1 MRAFVQRAGDVED
14 DSFCPIHPP
23 LLMICRIFICL
34 AKISLRLLP
43 IQESP
48 DLSVDSI
55 AEDCLCGGLDP
66 LLALE
71 ACQDGAAG
79 LKEVRYPEK
88 IIIAADVESADD
100 CSSRHRLCARDR
112 GKDLHVASLATGV
125 HNAAIEAASR

>member
-1 MRAFVQRAGDVED
+1 MTASA
-14 DSFCPIHPP
+14 PYIPP
-23 LLMICRIFICL
+23 LLMMCRIFICL
-34 AKISLRLLP
+34 VRMSLRLLS

-55 AEDCLCGGLDP
+55 AKDCLCSGLDP
-66 LLALE
+66 LLAFE

-79 LKEVRYPEK
+79 LKEVRYPGK
-88 IIIAADVESADD
+88 MIIAADVESTDD
-100 CSSRHRLCARDR
+100 CSSRHRFCARDR